1 MPGIAGLIGRQPSD
15 TCQRLVEQMIAT
27 MRHEKFYESGTY
39 SAPELGIFG
48 GWTALEG
55 SFADCQPIRSERDDI
70 AMLFSGECFSDR
82 ETRAQLKQRGHRF
95 DDGNASWL
103 VGLYEEKGDSFF
115 EQLNGLFSGL
125 LIDRRQSRAYLF
137 NDRFGM
143 ERLYYHESQA
153 GFF

>member
-1 MPGIAGLIGRQPSD
+1 MPGIAGLISRQPSD

-70 AMLFSGECFSDR
+70 ALLFSGECFSDR
-82 ETRAQLKQRGHRF
+82 ETRAQLKHRGHRF
-95 DDGNASWL
+95 DDGTAPWL
-103 VGLYEEKGDSFF
+103 VTPYEEEGDAFT
-115 EQLNGLFSGL
+115 EQLTCLFRGRP
-125 LIDRRQSRAYLF
+125 IDRRPSPPTPF
-137 NDRFGM
+137 DDGFGI
-143 ERLYYHESQA
+143 ERL
-153 GFF
+153 